1 MFKAELAGDCM
12 AVNIWPLTVMIPVR
26 SVEELFAVAR

>member
-12 AVNIWPLTVMIPVR
+12 AVNVCPLTVMIPVR
-26 SVEELFAVAR
+26 SVDELFIAAR